1 MDTRSDVII
10 IGGGIIGCTLA
21 DTLCQQSLSV
31 RIIDAGKEVP
41 AATHSAAGMLAPS
54 AEFGSTDNPVT
65 AMGLASLEAWPAL
78 AERLK
83 AITGID
89 PDFRPFGTLTLTRR
103 DAGAPCPSQP
113 ARQPKAITAY
123 PDLDVTGLDTDFV
136 AHEAQ
141 IDPVLT
147 LRALRTVLSTHKT
160 FTWTTD
166 QVTSVIEATGTSA
179 SVQTRTG
186 KRYDA
191 GALVFANGAGLSR
204 IDTSFELPT
213 IVPVKG
219 AALALEQPLP
229 VGFPVVRSG
238 AVYLCPRSDG
248 RLIVGASEQPGDA
261 SLTVDATIIEGL
273 RQRATALLPA
283 LASSHEHHRWA
294 GVRPGTPDHTP
305 YIGRSDTAP
314 PSILFAVGHYR
325 NG

>member
-1 MDTRSDVII
+1 METRSDVTI

-31 RIIDAGKEVP
+31 RIIDAGEEVP

-113 ARQPKAITAY
+113 TRQPKAITAY
-123 PDLDVTGLDTDFV
+123 PDLDFTGLDTDFV

-147 LRALRTVLSTHKT
+147 LRALRAVLSTHKT

-166 QVTSVIEATGTSA
+166 QVSSVIEATGTSA

-219 AALALEQPLP
+219 AALALEHPLP

-248 RLIVGASEQPGDA
+248 RLNDRGINGKAGIA
-261 SLTVDATIIEGL
+261 RLLTG
-273 RQRATALLPA
+273 
-283 LASSHEHHRWA
+283 
-294 GVRPGTPDHTP
+294 PD
-305 YIGRSDTAP
+305 
-314 PSILFAVGHYR
+314 
-325 NG
+325 